1 MSDNEQMSIV
11 NWNLDMTTSP
21 STPIAM
27 PDTIIRSL
35 VRWGLYPA
43 SWAALLFG
51 FHRIMGW
58 GQDPRMVWSQ
68 TTGALL
74 VFYLVIEI
82 MLPYQKRWA
91 MTWASLWVDLRYVAF
106 NGISVTA
113 ISAALGLATITIAGT
128 HAGPASNW
136 SIAAQLIAALLIF
149 EAINYSLHRA
159 MHELRGPVGRFLWRT
174 HAAHHMPPRLYLLM
188 HAVFHPLNAVIIQA
202 GAIILPIWL
211 MGYSPQ
217 AAAMFLM
224 VNGMHGL
231 ISHFNVD
238 VRAGWM
244 NYIFVG
250 TELHRYHHSAV
261 VTDAGNFGATLSI
274 FDVLFGTFVYRP
286 GVPPRDLG
294 VDPASGLPA
303 YERFGAVLALPFRP

>member
-1 MSDNEQMSIV
+1 
-11 NWNLDMTTSP
+11 MTTSLSP
-21 STPIAM
+21 PIAT
-27 PDTIIRSL
+27 PDSIIRSL

-43 SWAALLFG
+43 SWAVLLVGFYRIVALNA
-51 FHRIMGW
+51 
-58 GQDPRMVWSQ
+58 DPAATWSQ
-68 TTGALL
+68 STLILMPVYFLL
-74 VFYLVIEI
+74 EFT
-82 MLPYQKRWA
+82 LPYQKRWA
-91 MTWASLWVDLRYVAF
+91 MTWASFWADLKFLLA
-106 NGISVTA
+106 NGTTIAAV
-113 ISAALGLATITIAGT
+113 SAGLALLTISTAGT
-128 HAGPASNW
+128 HPGPASNW
-136 SIAAQLIAALLIF
+136 PLAAQVIASLLIF
-149 EAINYSLHRA
+149 EAINYTVHRA
-159 MHELRGPVGRFLWRT
+159 MHEMRGPLGRILWRT

-188 HAVFHPLNAVIIQA
+188 HAVFHPLNAIIIQA

-217 AAAMFLM
+217 AAAIFLM
-224 VNGMHGL
+224 INGMHVL

-274 FDVLFGTFVYRP
+274 FDVLFGTLVYRP
-286 GVPPRDLG
+286 GVPPLDLG

-303 YERFGAVLALPFRP
+303 YTRFGAVMALPFRP